1 MRSKTSRKLAQLT
14 GLLALLPALVL
25 AGCSAGDI
33 RDDEGTLV
41 SAGFWSVFDLRPG
54 DCITDDI
61 PAYDDMVPLVP
72 CDEPHSQEVFAV
84 IAFPDGPPEQSYPGA
99 GALASFGDIACSTA
113 LLEDFNL
120 QISDGVAFS
129 YLLPTEEGWQEKN
142 DSLIVCVLVFADGQA
157 VGSVVSGS
165 ADLRSAG

>member
-1 MRSKTSRKLAQLT
+1 MRLKASRKFAQLT
-14 GLLALLPALVL
+14 GLLVLLPALVL

-41 SAGFWSVFDLRPG
+41 SAGSWSVFDLRPG

-61 PAYDDMVPLVP
+61 PADDDMVPLVP

-113 LLEDFNL
+113 LEDFNI
-120 QISDGVAFS
+120 QITDGVAFS

-142 DSLIVCVLVFADGQA
+142 DSAIVCVLVFADGQA